1 MVWSKG
7 DNMFDYLWMW
17 SEFLVRWLHVVAGIA
32 WIGSSFYFIALDLS
46 LKPGKALPDEAHGQ
60 AWQVHGGG
68 FYNMVKYLVAP
79 ARMPDELTWFK
90 WEAYTTWLSGFALL
104 TLIYYAGAGLYMI
117 DVEILD
123 LEPWQAVGLSV
134 GGIIA
139 TWVVYDGIC
148 RSPLG
153 RNDVHLALAGFA
165 FIVAL
170 AWLYSEMFSARG
182 AFVQIGVSIGTIM
195 VANVAMVIIPGQRK
209 VVTALVAGEEPDPR
223 YGARGKQRS
232 LHNNY
237 LTLPVVFVM
246 IGGHYPAVFATEYA
260 WVILALVLVMGA
272 VIRHFFNTKHKGQPA
287 PWWTWIVAAA
297 LTVGAIF
304 LSHAGAPKYDADAYA
319 EYEFGEGA
327 ELHLAAVELV
337 TERCAICHARVPQWD
352 GMAFPPKGV
361 VLETESDILRQM
373 DDIYWQVAASHA
385 MPPGNVIWVEDEERA
400 MLARWRAML
409 RAGEMVPEKG

>member
-1 MVWSKG
+1 
-7 DNMFDYLWMW
+7 MFDYLWMW

-260 WVILALVLVMGA
+260 WIILALVLVMGA

-352 GMAFPPKGV
+352 GMVFPPKGV

>member
-1 MVWSKG
+1 
-7 DNMFDYLWMW
+7 MFDYLWMW

-46 LKPGKALPDEAHGQ
+46 LKPGKALPEEAHGQ

-153 RNDVHLALAGFA
+153 RNDVHLALAGFV
-165 FIVAL
+165 FIVVL

-209 VVTALVAGEEPDPR
+209 VVKALVAGEEPDPR

-260 WVILALVLVMGA
+260 WMILALVLVMGA
-272 VIRHFFNTKHKGQPA
+272 VIRHFFNTKHKGEPA
-287 PWWTWIVAAA
+287 PWWTWIVAAT

-319 EYEFGEGA
+319 EYEFGKGA
-327 ELHLAAVELV
+327 ELHMAAVELV

-385 MPPGNVIWVEDEERA
+385 MPPGNVIYVEDEERA
-400 MLARWRAML
+400 MLAKWRAML
-409 RAGEMVPEKG
+409 RSGDLVPEKG